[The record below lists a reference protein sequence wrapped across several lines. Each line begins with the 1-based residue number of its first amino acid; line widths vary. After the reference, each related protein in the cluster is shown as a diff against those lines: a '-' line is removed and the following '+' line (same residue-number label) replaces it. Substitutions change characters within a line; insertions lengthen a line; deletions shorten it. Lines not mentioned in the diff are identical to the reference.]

1 MHLNLLVRKKK
12 RVASDLRWH
21 VGACQSGRAKQRAA
35 AEGLFVAGLGWESP
49 PSSGP
54 TTHQPEL
61 LLLEPGPHRRF
72 CLPLL
77 TWHHLS
83 AALLL
88 NGLLR
93 SSGLNST
100 RE

>member
-1 MHLNLLVRKKK
+1 MWVLANP
-12 RVASDLRWH
+12 
-21 VGACQSGRAKQRAA
+21 GAPSSVQQH
-35 AEGLFVAGLGWESP
+35 AEGLLLFVVGLGITSKL
-49 PSSGP
+49 GP

-61 LLLEPGPHRRF
+61 LSLEPGPHRRF

-83 AALLL
+83 TALLL
-88 NGLLR
+88 NGSLR